1 MSEIEKKH
9 DKEYKKY
16 ENFLNMQNE
25 LTKELIDELLAY
37 SLYVKIKS
45 IDDENVYVACY
56 VKRDGSVGNEIFKAK
71 TIKKLEKKFDLFKIG
86 WSLGFKYSDE
96 NNGNS
101 LTNKVE

>member
-25 LTKELIDELLAY
+25 LTKELIDELLTY

-45 IDDENVYVACY
+45 IEDENVYVACY
-56 VKRDGSVGNEIFKAK
+56 VKSDGSVGNEIFKAK
-71 TIKKLEKKFDLFKIG
+71 TIKKLEKKFHLVKIG
-86 WSLGFKYSDE
+86 WGLGFSYSKEKDE
-96 NNGNS
+96 NL